1 VFTPLVEVQEA
12 AKVPFIIASLS
23 QIMNGVTFVGE
34 VFFFLVLFTVASLSH
49 LINSV
54 TRDDRRREGSTAS
67 RGRETCTHAKNH
79 NELM

>member
-34 VFFFLVLFTVASLSH
+34 VNFVFGTIYRS
-49 LINSV
+49 
-54 TRDDRRREGSTAS
+54 
-67 RGRETCTHAKNH
+67 
-79 NELM
+79 